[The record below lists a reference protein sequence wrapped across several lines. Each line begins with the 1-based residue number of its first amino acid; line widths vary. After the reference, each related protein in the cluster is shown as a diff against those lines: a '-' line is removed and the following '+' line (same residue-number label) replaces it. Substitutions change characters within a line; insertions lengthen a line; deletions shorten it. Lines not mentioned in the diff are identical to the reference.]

1 MFPLHLLPP
10 SFISYVLLT
19 QLLDVTVAVTV
30 HVSLPVIDRD
40 NDDEHKVVPPPAELP
55 PPPPPP
61 PVGAGT
67 STPNADL
74 KNDAIELNIE
84 PKKLVTS

>member
-1 MFPLHLLPP
+1 M
-10 SFISYVLLT
+10 

-30 HVSLPVIDRD
+30 HVSLPDIDTD
-40 NDDEHKVVPPPAELP
+40 NDDEHKVVPPPAEP

-61 PVGAGT
+61 PPAGAGV
-67 STPNADL
+67 STLNADL